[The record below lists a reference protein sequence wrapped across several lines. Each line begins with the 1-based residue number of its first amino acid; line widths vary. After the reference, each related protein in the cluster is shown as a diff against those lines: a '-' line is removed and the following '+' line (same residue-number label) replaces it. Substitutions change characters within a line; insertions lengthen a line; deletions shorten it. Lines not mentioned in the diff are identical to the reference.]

1 MLLPLPAGVPPQLPA
16 YQRMD
21 ALLPRLPPLNR
32 NVTLLP
38 MQTESALDV
47 IPVGAPEVASALYS
61 DEIGF
66 AGRRRNGQTVSSTD
80 NGTAAAAPVPLPTC
94 IASKASATGRKC
106 DTRTCTNRIG

>member
-47 IPVGAPEVASALYS
+47 IPVGAPEKVL
-61 DEIGF
+61 IF
-66 AGRRRNGQTVSSTD
+66 
-80 NGTAAAAPVPLPTC
+80 
-94 IASKASATGRKC
+94 TGRPMQVVLLQVPSILTK
-106 DTRTCTNRIG
+106 